1 MFQKFADNPFGS
13 WVINGLAVVAFILA
27 LKLVASQIKQ
37 DTGPVGAIKAGINA
51 I

>member
-1 MFQKFADNPFGS
+1 MFRKFADSTLGS
-13 WVINGLAVVAFILA
+13 WAINGLAVVAFILV
-27 LKLVASQIKQ
+27 LKLLVSQIKQ